1 MFVEADEAF
10 EHGRSAGEIRKAH
23 RPIAEY
29 ALIEAGPTVQH
40 LDVAVARVGQDA
52 GENLVDGAFFALKRL
67 QKGAA
72 VKNQHAADAERL
84 VAVTCAEQKL
94 VQIGT

>member
-1 MFVEADEAF
+1 M
-10 EHGRSAGEIRKAH
+10 
-23 RPIAEY
+23 
-29 ALIEAGPTVQH
+29 
-40 LDVAVARVGQDA
+40 ARVGQDA
-52 GENLVDGAFFALKRL
+52 GENLVDGTFFALKRL